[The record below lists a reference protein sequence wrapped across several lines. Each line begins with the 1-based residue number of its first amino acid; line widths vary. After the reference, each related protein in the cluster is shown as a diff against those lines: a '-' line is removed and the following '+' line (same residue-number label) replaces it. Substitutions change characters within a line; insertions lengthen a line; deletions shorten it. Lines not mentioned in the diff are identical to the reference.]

1 MAVLVAVLAF
11 VVAVALHAVVCRLPL
26 KLSVVFK
33 YVLVGGLVG
42 LGLAAWLVITYGITV
57 PTLAGLVT
65 FALASELYVFC
76 FTLILSSVS
85 AIWLRR
91 LYRGSIDTATLAEAY
106 SPTWMVDVRIERLAE
121 NGFLERTADGY
132 RLTEKGRNLMRT
144 FERLRR
150 LFNHAPRES

>member
-11 VVAVALHAVVCRLPL
+11 VVAVTLHAVVCRLPL
-26 KLSVVFK
+26 KLSVVLK
-33 YVLVGGLVG
+33 YVLAGGLVG
-42 LGLAAWLVITYGITV
+42 LGLTVWLVTTYGLTA

-91 LYRGSIDTATLAEAY
+91 LYRGSIDTAALAEAY
-106 SPTWMVDVRIERLAE
+106 SPTWMVDVRIERLAD
-121 NGFLERTADGY
+121 NGFLTLTADGY
-132 RLTEKGRNLMRT
+132 RLTEKGRKLMHT

-150 LFNHAPRES
+150 LFNHAPRTG